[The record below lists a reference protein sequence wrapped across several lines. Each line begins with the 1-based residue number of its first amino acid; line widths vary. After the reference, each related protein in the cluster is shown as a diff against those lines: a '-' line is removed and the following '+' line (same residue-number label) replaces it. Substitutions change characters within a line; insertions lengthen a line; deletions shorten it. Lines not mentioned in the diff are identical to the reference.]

1 MYHKLDLFTRTAMAA
16 YMATLLNA
24 GTDPVEIRFYTGVP
38 PSTPLT
44 PTTTQT
50 LLGTLVCSDPAASNS
65 GGTVVFGDIAQ
76 DPVADAGGTATWAR
90 IVFNDGDGAWDVDVS
105 DEAGTGVIKL
115 NTVTIVAGGPIQIT
129 SFVIPMGGA

>member
-16 YMATLLNA
+16 ALATLLNA
-24 GTDPVEIRFYTGVP
+24 GTDPVEIRFYTGAP
-38 PSTPLT
+38 PATPLT
-44 PTTTQT
+44 AITTQT
-50 LLGTLVCSDPAASNS
+50 LLGTLVCSDPAAFNS

-115 NTVTIVAGGPIQIT
+115 NTVTIVAGGPIQIA